1 MRDQSVTAPARRST
15 GVMVVKHEDV
25 KSFYERMPY
34 PAPLTNLDSYLAS
47 FKSAERRRIRSL
59 LMFPTGAPA
68 GRQSILVAGCGTS
81 QAAKVAL
88 REPDADVVA
97 IDISDASL
105 GHLHALRE
113 KYALDNLEIRRISLL
128 DVRSLDRAFDQ
139 IVCTGVLHHLP
150 DPDAGLRS
158 LREVL
163 KPGGAMQIMVYARY
177 GRAGI
182 YMMQEYCRRLGIG
195 TTDGELADLANAL
208 KHLPNDHPLSWM
220 LHRFRD
226 FTQPGALADALLHP
240 QDRAYTV
247 PEVYAWLDRCGMSFG
262 LWLEQAPYL
271 PQCGGIAQTPHA
283 PRLNALPEAEQ
294 HAAVE
299 LFRGTITHHEF
310 VAYRN
315 DRPSPAQPI
324 GFSAEAWRSY
334 IPVRLPWTK
343 RILERIPAGSAAV
356 LLNPAHKHTD
366 LVLAIDA
373 TEDGLF
379 SQIDGTRSL
388 GDIVGE
394 RSGSHAAQRALQ
406 FFRKLWEYDQIV
418 IDASR

>member
-1 MRDQSVTAPARRST
+1 MR
-15 GVMVVKHEDV
+15 HEAV
-25 KSFYERMPY
+25 QSFYERMPY
-34 PAPLTNLDSYLAS
+34 PAPLTSLDGYLES

-105 GHLHALRE
+105 RHLDTLRQ
-113 KYALDNLEIRRISLL
+113 KYTLDNLEIRQLSLL
-128 DVRSLDRAFDQ
+128 DVHALDRTFEQ

-158 LREVL
+158 LRDVL

-177 GRAGI
+177 GRTGI

-195 TTDGELADLANAL
+195 PSDGDLADLARAL
-208 KHLPNDHPLSWM
+208 KHLPNDHPMNWM

-247 PEVYAWLDRCGMSFG
+247 PEVRGWLDRCGMNFG
-262 LWLEQAPYL
+262 RWLEQAPYM
-271 PQCGGIAQTPHA
+271 PQCGAIAETPHA
-283 PRLNALPEAEQ
+283 ARLRALPEAEQ

-299 LFRGTITHHEF
+299 LFRGVITHHEF

-315 DRPSPAQPI
+315 DRPLPAQPVR
-324 GFSAEAWRSY
+324 FSAEAWHSY
-334 IPVRLPWTK
+334 IPVRLPWTR
-343 RILERIPAGSAAV
+343 RITERLPAGSVAV
-356 LLNPAHKHTD
+356 LLNPTHKHTD

-373 TEDGLF
+373 IEDDLLL
-379 SQIDGTRSL
+379 QIDGTRSL
-388 GDIVGE
+388 GDIV
-394 RSGSHAAQRALQ
+394 RDRHGSAVQRALQ
-406 FFRKLWEYDQIV
+406 FFRRLWQYDQIV
-418 IDASR
+418 IDASGTDASGTTR